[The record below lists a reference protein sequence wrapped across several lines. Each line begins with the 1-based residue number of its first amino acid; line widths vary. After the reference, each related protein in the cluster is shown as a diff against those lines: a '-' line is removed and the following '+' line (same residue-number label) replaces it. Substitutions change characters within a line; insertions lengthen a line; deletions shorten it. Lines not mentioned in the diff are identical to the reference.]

1 MNGKETDMLRTA
13 RVLLAALLCLLP
25 ALARAGDE
33 AKPVTVLAAASL
45 TDVLPK
51 VGEAWTAAGHAPVKF
66 SFDASSRLAK
76 QVEAGLAADV
86 FVSADLEWMDYL
98 EQRKLLAAGSRGVVL
113 GNRLVIA
120 VPSASPLVFPDARPL
135 ASADVKH
142 LALAAETVPAGK
154 YGRAALAWVGIAK
167 DVESKIV
174 SGDNVRT
181 VLAWV
186 ASGEADAGL
195 VYATDARAEARV
207 KAAYTFPVT
216 AHPPIVYPAA
226 ALASAADGAAA
237 RGFLAFLR
245 GPQARALF
253 EGAGFTWLADVH

>member
-1 MNGKETDMLRTA
+1 MRTRLRT
-13 RVLLAALLCLLP
+13 LLAAVLCLVP
-25 ALARAGDE
+25 ALARAGGANGE
-33 AKPVTVLAAASL
+33 PLTVLAAASL

-51 VGEAWTAAGHAPVKF
+51 VGEAWTAAGHAPVKL

-76 QVEAGLAADV
+76 QVESGLAADV

-98 EQRKLLAAGSRGVVL
+98 EQRRLLAAGTRSVVL

-120 VPSASPLVFPDARPL
+120 VPAGSPLALPDARPL
-135 ASADVKH
+135 ATPEVKH
-142 LALAAETVPAGK
+142 VALAAETVPAGR
-154 YGRAALAWVGIAK
+154 YGRAALAWAGIAK

-195 VYATDARAEARV
+195 VYATDARAEPRV

-226 ALASAADGAAA
+226 ALAGAADAAAA
-237 RGFLAFLR
+237 REFVAFLR
-245 GPQARALF
+245 SAAARPIF
-253 EGAGFTWLADVH
+253 EAAGFTWLADVH

>member
-1 MNGKETDMLRTA
+1 MSMIFRALL
-13 RVLLAALLCLLP
+13 VLLAVLVP
-25 ALARAGDE
+25 VLAPAGDE
-33 AKPVTVLAAASL
+33 AQPVTVLAAASL
-45 TDVLPK
+45 SDVLPK
-51 VGEAWTAAGHAPVKF
+51 VGGAWTAAGHLPVRF

-86 FVSADLEWMDYL
+86 FVSADLDWMDYL
-98 EQRKLLAAGSRGVVL
+98 DRRKLLAASTRAVLL

-120 VPSASPLVFPDARPL
+120 VPSASPLAFPDARPL
-135 ASADVKH
+135 AAPEVKH

-154 YGRAALAWVGIAK
+154 YGRAALEWAGIAK
-167 DVESKIV
+167 DVEGKIV

-181 VLAWV
+181 VLGWV

-195 VYATDARAEARV
+195 VYATDARAEPRV

-226 ALASAADGAAA
+226 VLAGAADAATA
-237 RGFLAFLR
+237 REFLAFCR
-245 GPQARALF
+245 GAEARAHF
-253 EGAGFTWLADVH
+253 EAAGFTWLADVH